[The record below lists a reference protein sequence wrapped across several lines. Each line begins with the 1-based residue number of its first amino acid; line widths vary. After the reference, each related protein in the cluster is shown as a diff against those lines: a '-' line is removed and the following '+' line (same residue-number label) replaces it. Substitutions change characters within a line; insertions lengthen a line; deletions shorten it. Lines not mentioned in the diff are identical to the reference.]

1 MTMTDIGDDTKEAA
15 TPSPPNPF
23 MPATSEP
30 IQAHPI
36 VHADPEVQ
44 AAPTSPFYPGATPIP
59 ENYKI
64 YRGHDDLT
72 AHEPTPLTDADRPVS
87 DAEVADAKKRL
98 AEGRLFRNGIV
109 SYRIPEWDAGHID
122 RGVKYRYV
130 TEAMVS
136 AAPPIPSYR
145 NELAAAITA
154 GSALPLTAD
163 GSVFKIDDSVKAPT
177 AEEVAEA
184 VAYLIQAKERM
195 AVNSMS
201 DVGFYIGRAIQL
213 LEG

>member
-1 MTMTDIGDDTKEAA
+1 MTDIDTDTKEDA

-30 IQAHPI
+30 IQAYPI

-44 AAPTSPFYPGATPIP
+44 ASPSSPYYPGREPNP
-59 ENYKI
+59 DDYKF
-64 YRGHDDLT
+64 YSGHDELNAED
-72 AHEPTPLTDADRPVS
+72 PNPIYPDRRVS
-87 DAEVADAKKRL
+87 EAEAADAKKRL
-98 AEGRLFRNGIV
+98 AEGTLFRNGIV
-109 SYRIPEWDAGHID
+109 SYRIPQGDAGHIE
-122 RGVKYRYV
+122 RGVKYCYV
-130 TEAMVS
+130 TEVMVS

-154 GSALPLTAD
+154 GTALPLTAD
-163 GSVFKIDDSVKAPT
+163 GSVFKPDDSVKAPS

-184 VAYLIQAKERM
+184 VAYLTQAKERM